1 MTQLILN
8 GITLPESKRRYTA
21 RKEELSVSVEM
32 INGRLVKEV
41 RGEVW
46 RVSYQYGFFN
56 DTDKAALLA
65 ALELGRRQ
73 PIECSFLPPDSNTAI
88 VSNFW
93 VVDIQYPTFQW
104 SRDGEPLWADFAFE
118 LREVEPSD

>member
-1 MTQLILN
+1 MTQLVLN
-8 GITLPESKRRYTA
+8 DIGLPESIKNYKA
-21 RKEELSVSVEM
+21 WKEEMSVSVEM

-41 RGEVW
+41 RSEVW

-56 DTDKAALLA
+56 DEDKAELLA
-65 ALELGRRQ
+65 ALELGRRE
-73 PIECSFLPPDSNTAI
+73 PITCSFLPPDSNTLI
-88 VSNFW
+88 ESNFW
-93 VVDIQYPTFQW
+93 VMDIQYPRFMW